1 MNRMLIRL
9 GACAIVLGVA
19 CGARIAAAND
29 IHVGKAGENQMED
42 EHSRLRYIEVTNA
55 QHFDAF
61 IGSPVFAGY
70 DTRFLPLHVY
80 LIRALDIM
88 YDHLKNGTPL
98 PPSQVVRTV
107 PRGGSPGAALSIT
120 SANVPPILTSPANS
134 DRILFDHK
142 TLFVPD

>member
-1 MNRMLIRL
+1 M
-9 GACAIVLGVA
+9 
-19 CGARIAAAND
+19 
-29 IHVGKAGENQMED
+29 
-42 EHSRLRYIEVTNA
+42 
-55 QHFDAF
+55 
-61 IGSPVFAGY
+61 FAGY